1 MKIKKVKSIRKNKLT
16 DLQILKSKIY
26 RKNIGSKIKNNID
39 LNKIQLYIKKI
50 VHIIYEFHITSKR
63 ILFLNFPKKIE
74 KKLTK
79 NLKKNQHIFIS
90 NENFLNG
97 IISNQKIN
105 LQQSNKL
112 QKFIKNSSKI
122 KISAKKL
129 IDLIVIYNPLS
140 SLNSDKKLYISQI
153 PTITINENF
162 NNNLNLKQNYKLI
175 GNFKFIEKQINNNLF
190 FSILKSI
197 LKNTSFKKQN
207 TNLYK
212 QNIKKA
218 IKS

>member
-1 MKIKKVKSIRKNKLT
+1 MKIKKVKSIKKNKLT
-16 DLQILKSKIY
+16 KLQILKSKIY
-26 RKNIGSKIKNNID
+26 RKNTDSKFKNNID
-39 LNKIQLYIKKI
+39 PNKIQLYLKKI
-50 VHIIYEFHITSKR
+50 VHIIYEFHITNKR

-79 NLKKNQHIFIS
+79 NLKKNQHVFIG

-97 IISNQKIN
+97 IISNQKI
-105 LQQSNKL
+105 KL
-112 QKFIKNSSKI
+112 QKLIKNSSKI

-162 NNNLNLKQNYKLI
+162 NNNLNLKQNYKLT
-175 GNFKFIEKQINNNLF
+175 GHFKFIEKQINNNLF

-197 LKNTSFKKQN
+197 LKNTSSKKQN
-207 TNLYK
+207 IRK
-212 QNIKKA
+212 
-218 IKS
+218 

>member
-1 MKIKKVKSIRKNKLT
+1 MKIKKVKSIKKNKLT
-16 DLQILKSKIY
+16 KLQILKSKIY
-26 RKNIGSKIKNNID
+26 RKNTDSKFKNNID
-39 LNKIQLYIKKI
+39 PNKIQLYLKKI
-50 VHIIYEFHITSKR
+50 VHIIYEFHITNKR

-79 NLKKNQHIFIS
+79 NLKKNQHVFIG

-97 IISNQKIN
+97 IISNQKI
-105 LQQSNKL
+105 KL
-112 QKFIKNSSKI
+112 QKLIKNSSKI

-140 SLNSDKKLYISQI
+140 SLNLDKKLYISQI

-162 NNNLNLKQNYKLI
+162 NNNLNLKQNYKLT
-175 GNFKFIEKQINNNLF
+175 GHFKFIEKQINNNLF

-197 LKNTSFKKQN
+197 LKNTSSKKQN
-207 TNLYK
+207 IRK
-212 QNIKKA
+212 
-218 IKS
+218 

>member
-1 MKIKKVKSIRKNKLT
+1 MKIKKVKSIKKNKLT
-16 DLQILKSKIY
+16 KLQILKSKIY
-26 RKNIGSKIKNNID
+26 RKNTDSKFKNNID
-39 LNKIQLYIKKI
+39 PNKIQLYLKKI
-50 VHIIYEFHITSKR
+50 VHIIYEFHITNKR

-162 NNNLNLKQNYKLI
+162 NNNLNLKQNYKLT
-175 GNFKFIEKQINNNLF
+175 GHFKFIEKQINNNLF

-197 LKNTSFKKQN
+197 LKNTSSKKQN
-207 TNLYK
+207 IRK
-212 QNIKKA
+212 
-218 IKS
+218 

>member
-1 MKIKKVKSIRKNKLT
+1 MT
-16 DLQILKSKIY
+16 ELQILKSKIY
-26 RKNIGSKIKNNID
+26 RKNIDLKFKNNFEP
-39 LNKIQLYIKKI
+39 NKIQLYIKKI
-50 VHIIYEFHITSKR
+50 AHIIYEFHIMNKR
-63 ILFLNFPKKIE
+63 ILFLNFPKNIE
-74 KKLTK
+74 KKLIK
-79 NLKKNQHIFIS
+79 NLKSPQHIFIS
-90 NENFLNG
+90 CENFLNG

-105 LQQSNKL
+105 FQQSNKL
-112 QKFIKNSSKI
+112 QKVIKNNSKI

-175 GNFKFIEKQINNNLF
+175 GHFKFIEKQVNNNLF

-197 LKNTSFKKQN
+197 LKNHSFKKQN

>member
-1 MKIKKVKSIRKNKLT
+1 MKIKKVKSIKKNKLT
-16 DLQILKSKIY
+16 KLQILKSKIY
-26 RKNIGSKIKNNID
+26 RKNTDSKFKNNID
-39 LNKIQLYIKKI
+39 PNKIQLYLKKI
-50 VHIIYEFHITSKR
+50 VHIIYEFHITNKR

-79 NLKKNQHIFIS
+79 NLKKNQHVFIG

-140 SLNSDKKLYISQI
+140 SLNSDKNLYISQI

>member
-1 MKIKKVKSIRKNKLT
+1 MKIKKVKSIKKNKLT
-16 DLQILKSKIY
+16 KLQILKSKIY
-26 RKNIGSKIKNNID
+26 RKNTDSKFKNNID
-39 LNKIQLYIKKI
+39 PNKIQLYLKKI
-50 VHIIYEFHITSKR
+50 VHIIYEFHITNKR

-79 NLKKNQHIFIS
+79 NLKKNQHVFIG